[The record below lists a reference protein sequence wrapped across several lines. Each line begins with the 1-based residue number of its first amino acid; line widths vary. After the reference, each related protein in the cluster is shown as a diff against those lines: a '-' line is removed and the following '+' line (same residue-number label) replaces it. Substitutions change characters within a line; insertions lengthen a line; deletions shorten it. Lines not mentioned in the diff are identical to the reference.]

1 MNEIRDAIV
10 SAIALLRVLRTVQ
23 IASGDKESDSE
34 IQADIAST
42 EEQLS
47 IALRLIGDIQ
57 NDSRNN

>member
-1 MNEIRDAIV
+1 MKEIRDAIV
-10 SAIALLRVLRTVQ
+10 SAIALLRVLKSVR
-23 IASGDKESDSE
+23 IDSGDKESDSE

-57 NDSRNN
+57 NDPRNN